1 MKALKRIQS
10 FTILGLFLVF
20 TSCSLLT
27 GKDGANTRVTLR
39 IGSDL
44 YHRLSS
50 RAAEITDSEEGG
62 GFEID
67 VEIKGDY
74 SEKKSATISENGAQ
88 IVFTDIPE
96 GSTIYAQGKIFKTAY
111 GRKIMLYN
119 GKSEE
124 ITIEE
129 GDGNFLELLLKKT
142 KVTLIFDTDGGSE
155 IASQTIF
162 VQETA
167 LEPEITPEKTGYTFL
182 GWFASK
188 SDKDFFDFST
198 PIVEDTLLLA
208 KWVKNEN
215 VFIPTSNTEF
225 YDYSLSASDTYLL
238 RLNGYNYSNTSYGAA
253 LKGYIK
259 TSNISATLYVD
270 IVGTNKSTGDNHGG
284 FKFEPSP
291 TNSISDSSV
300 DVIFF
305 TSSTGSFEVG
315 RRTDNGVNYQ
325 MDYQQN
331 GLTATYSFMN
341 NCTVSSMKFGETE
354 CSTAEEFF
362 TNAKSVN
369 SGESKH
375 SYFTITKN

>member
-74 SEKKSATISENGAQ
+74 SDKKSATISENGAQ
-88 IVFTDIPE
+88 IIFSDIPE
-96 GSTIYAQGKIFKTAY
+96 GAKIYAEGKIFKDAY

-129 GDGNFLELLLKKT
+129 GDGNFLELLLKKQADFL
-142 KVTLIFDTDGGSE
+142 VAFDTDGGTEVDNQLLFSGE
-155 IASQTIF
+155 S
-162 VQETA
+162 A
-167 LEPEITPEKTGYTFL
+167 LEPESAPTKDGYTFL
-182 GWFASK
+182 GWFADA

-198 PIVEDTLLLA
+198 PIVEDTLLFA

-215 VFIPTSNTEF
+215 VFTPTSNTQF

-238 RLNGYNYSNTSYGAA
+238 RLNGYNFSHTSYGAA
-253 LKGYIK
+253 LKGCIEN
-259 TSNISATLYVD
+259 SNISATLYVD

-284 FKFEPSP
+284 FKFEPKP
-291 TNSISDSSV
+291 NSISDSSV

-315 RRTDNGVNYQ
+315 RRDSGGKNYQ
-325 MDYQQN
+325 MDYPQK

-369 SGESKH
+369 SGPSKH
-375 SYFTITKN
+375 SYFEISKN

>member
-50 RAAEITDSEEGG
+50 RAAEITGSEEGG

-74 SEKKSATISENGAQ
+74 SDKKSATISENGAQ
-88 IVFTDIPE
+88 IIFSDIPE
-96 GSTIYAQGKIFKTAY
+96 GAKIYAEGKIFKDAY

-129 GDGNFLELLLKKT
+129 GDENFLELLLKKT
-142 KVTLIFDTDGGSE
+142 KVTLIFDSDGGSE

-167 LEPEITPEKTGYTFL
+167 LEPENAPEKDGYTFL
-182 GWFASK
+182 GWFASE
-188 SDKDFFDFST
+188 SDKYFFDFST
-198 PIVEDTLLLA
+198 PIVDDTTILA

-215 VFIPTSNTEF
+215 VFTPTSNTEF
-225 YDYSLSASDTYLL
+225 YDYSLLDSDTYLL
-238 RLNGYNYSNTSYGAA
+238 RLNGYNYSNTSDGAA

-284 FKFEPSP
+284 FKFEPSIP
-291 TNSISDSSV
+291 HLIRDSSV

-315 RRTDNGVNYQ
+315 RRTSNGVNYQ
-325 MDYQQN
+325 MDSQDK

-369 SGESKH
+369 SGPSSH
-375 SYFTITKN
+375 SYFEISKN